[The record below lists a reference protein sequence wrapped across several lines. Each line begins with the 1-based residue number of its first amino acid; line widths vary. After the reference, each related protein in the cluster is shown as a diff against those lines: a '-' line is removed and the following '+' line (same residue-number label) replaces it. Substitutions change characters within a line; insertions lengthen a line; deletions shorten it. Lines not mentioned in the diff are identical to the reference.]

1 MGASDCDCLDGRA
14 KRGHQGNH
22 SRLRGWGGGVATN
35 VATSAKEHIAEGNA
49 GYGLAINEMGLLSS
63 RTITPEP

>member
-22 SRLRGWGGGVATN
+22 SRLRGWGGGVATMSKGAYSRKGMPERECSSLPC
-35 VATSAKEHIAEGNA
+35 VLNA
-49 GYGLAINEMGLLSS
+49 
-63 RTITPEP
+63 R